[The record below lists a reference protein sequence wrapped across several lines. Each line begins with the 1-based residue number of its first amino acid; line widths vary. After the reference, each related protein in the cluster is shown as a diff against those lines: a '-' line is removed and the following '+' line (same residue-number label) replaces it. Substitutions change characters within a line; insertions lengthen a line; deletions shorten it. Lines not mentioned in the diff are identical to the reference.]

1 MYDQV
6 NNTYDKYQEES
17 ILSTS
22 AIPSST
28 HEKWRKMN
36 ANWSSISRYADQPRM
51 IVEQPIAVSGVQVVC
66 TTPDILVTQAD
77 DGRSEFLL
85 FIVYVEDPNVILSI
99 LTGCLRTVAKPD
111 RHLVIQMQI
120 FLCL

>member
-1 MYDQV
+1 MRRSVYDQV

-36 ANWSSISRYADQPRM
+36 ADWSTISRYAEQPRI
-51 IVEQPIAVSGVQVVC
+51 IVEQSIAVSGVQVVC
-66 TTPDILVTQAD
+66 STPDILVTQAD
-77 DGRSEFLL
+77 DGRSK
-85 FIVYVEDPNVILSI
+85 VMLSTM
-99 LTGCLRTVAKPD
+99 LKAC
-111 RHLVIQMQI
+111 
-120 FLCL
+120 